1 MDWNTSLAERL
12 LTVSLAE
19 LMEWSRIGRP
29 ERGVGWSS
37 RFCVMNLDLSMR
49 LFGAYS
55 LVLVALTACIPY
67 GFTGGGL
74 PSHIRTV
81 AIVPFDNQTPTPEL
95 PRELSEALRTR
106 LHDRLGLNDAS
117 EAKASAI
124 VRGTIQRYE
133 VDIPIGYSANNK
145 QATTAKR
152 MLQLVVDIEMV
163 DQITGKTLW
172 QRKGL
177 VAEGQYEER
186 GEAAGRK
193 QAIDRIVSDVIDG
206 AQSQW

>member
-1 MDWNTSLAERL
+1 
-12 LTVSLAE
+12 
-19 LMEWSRIGRP
+19 
-29 ERGVGWSS
+29 
-37 RFCVMNLDLSMR
+37 MR
-49 LFGAYS
+49 RFGAYS
-55 LVLVALTACIPY
+55 VVLVALTACIPY

-81 AIVPFDNQTPTPEL
+81 AIVPFENQTATPEL
-95 PRELSEALRTR
+95 PRELTEALRTQ
-106 LHDRLGLNDAS
+106 LHDRLGLRDAS
-117 EAKASAI
+117 EAKATAI

-133 VDIPIGYSANNK
+133 TDIPIGFNANNK

-152 MLQLVVDIEMV
+152 LLQLVVDLELI
-163 DQITGKTLW
+163 DQVTGKPLW

-186 GEAAGRK
+186 GEPLGRK
-193 QAIDRIVSDVIDG
+193 QAIDRIVNTLIEG